1 MLHERQK
8 EMIKLRQYYEQMLSK
23 SEVLKQQQDDI
34 TNIYAE
40 SYEGKK
46 NEETDLKFSIKD
58 LRDNREKKDEE
69 LVKIKR
75 KL

>member
-23 SEVLKQQQDDI
+23 SEVLKQLQDDI

-46 NEETDLKFSIKD
+46 TEETDLKFSIKD

>member
-46 NEETDLKFSIKD
+46 TEETDLKFSIKD